1 MKGQFLRSYS
11 TMNLSQSQTY
21 FRFLFILI
29 FLGSFGNNQS
39 IYAQKVGLVLSG
51 GGAKG
56 AAHIGVLKVLEEND
70 IPIDYI
76 TGTSMGAIIGAFYAA
91 GYSPDTIES
100 MILDENFQYWIDG
113 KIPQQYRQY
122 VDHQQPDAKWIT
134 FELDID
140 SLRNTNINTR
150 IANDLYLNFAFNEFL
165 AQASENA
172 NYNFDSLM
180 VPYRAMGSE
189 IFTEKE
195 VSIKNGNLSK
205 AIRAS
210 MAIPFVLDPIKI
222 NNEYLYD
229 GGIYNNFPVD
239 VMRKEFTP
247 DIVIGVNVSFKK
259 HQTYPSNDEKLVNE
273 PQIFLFLE
281 KTDTTAIG
289 LDDIYIEPQ
298 VYGYNAGS
306 FNSIEAIIDSGYVA
320 GTKKIAELKQK
331 ISRRQSVEEKEN
343 MRDAFQSNNRD
354 LEFGSIHI
362 DGIQNYQK
370 KYVLKLFNKEGE
382 NYSLEDI
389 KIGYYRLISE
399 QFFQNVSPSI
409 EYNPIDKVF
418 EFHLD
423 IHSTKDYYLNAGGL
437 LTSRNLN
444 NLFLSLE
451 HTNLSN
457 VLAKYRISGYSGGFY
472 NSFHLGG
479 QVQMPGKKLYTLEGG
494 YTYNQFDF
502 INSEDIHFD
511 SDPPPYIVSTDQ
523 FVFMNFVSPLQG
535 DQNFRFSSHYFLN
548 EDTYIRDNKVGV
560 TQNKP
565 TLMSL
570 QGLKLGVEVFSNTLN
585 RKQYAS
591 SGNKQSLK
599 LNYFYANETYNPGS
613 EIEENFEVFA
623 NSITK
628 HQWISAHLNIERYI
642 KSFGKLKFGML
653 IDGRLSTQPVFTD
666 YYCTL
671 INTTQFSPLNDSKTL
686 FLRNFRAVN
695 YAAAGVKGIYPINKN
710 IELHSGVYF
719 FTPFDNLREGES
731 ITPTRT
737 TETELL
743 QSHFIISNA
752 IVYQSPVGPLSLG
765 LNYYDNP
772 RHKFGFIIQFGY
784 ILFNRR
790 SME

>member
-1 MKGQFLRSYS
+1 MKTGGHIQSFFKWSFALILCTLVGMSS
-11 TMNLSQSQTY
+11 TVH
-21 FRFLFILI
+21 
-29 FLGSFGNNQS
+29 
-39 IYAQKVGLVLSG
+39 AQKVGLVLSG

-56 AAHIGVLKVLEEND
+56 AAHIGVLKVLEENN

-100 MILDENFQYWIDG
+100 MILDENFQYWIEG
-113 KIPQQYRQY
+113 RIPQQYRQY
-122 VDHQQPDAKWIT
+122 VDHKQPDSKWIT

-140 SLRNTNINTR
+140 SLRNTNIDTR

-172 NYNFDSLM
+172 DYNFDNLM
-180 VPYRAMGSE
+180 VPFRAMGSE

-195 VSIKNGNLSK
+195 VIIKNGNLSR

-210 MAIPFVLDPIKI
+210 MSIPFVLNPIKI
-222 NNEYLYD
+222 NEEYLYD

-239 VMRKEFTP
+239 VMREEFAP

-259 HQTYPSNDEKLVNE
+259 HQTYPKNDEKLVDD

-281 KTDTTAIG
+281 KTDTTSVAPK
-289 LDDIYIEPQ
+289 DIYIEPQ
-298 VYGYNAGS
+298 VYDYNAAS
-306 FNSIEAIIDSGYVA
+306 FNDIKAIIDSGYVA
-320 GTKKIAELKQK
+320 GSKKITELKKK
-331 ISRRQSVEEKEN
+331 IQRQQSVAEKEILRN
-343 MRDAFQSNNRD
+343 AFQANNHA

-362 DGIQNYQK
+362 NGIQNYQK

-399 QFFQNVSPSI
+399 DFFQNVFPSI
-409 EYNPIDKVF
+409 KYNPEKEHF

-423 IHSTKDYYLNAGGL
+423 IHSTKDYYFNVGGV
-437 LTSRNLN
+437 LTSRSIN

-457 VLAKYRISGYSGGFY
+457 VLTKYQMNGYSGGFY
-472 NSFHLGG
+472 NSFHLGA
-479 QVQMPGKKLYTLEGG
+479 QVHFPGKKLYMLEGG
-494 YTYNQFDF
+494 YTFNQLDF
-502 INSEDIHFD
+502 LNSEELHFD
-511 SDPPPYIVSTDQ
+511 TDPPPYIVSNDQ
-523 FVFMNFVSPLQG
+523 FLFINFVAPLQG
-535 DQNFRFSSHYFLN
+535 DQNLRFSSHYFLN
-548 EDTYIRDNKVGV
+548 EDTYIRNNQIG

-565 TLMSL
+565 TLLSL
-570 QGLKLGVEVFSNTLN
+570 QGLKLGIEVFSNTHN
-585 RKQYAS
+585 RKQFPS
-591 SGNKQSLK
+591 SGNRQSLK
-599 LNYFYANETYNPGS
+599 LNYFYANETFNPGS
-613 EIEENFEVFA
+613 EVEQSFQILGN
-623 NSITK
+623 NLDK
-628 HQWISAHLNIERYI
+628 HQWISAHLNIERYF
-642 KSFGKLKFGML
+642 KSCGKLKYGML

-666 YYCTL
+666 YFGTL
-671 INTTQFSPLNDSKTL
+671 INTSQFSPLNDSKTL

-695 YAAAGVKGIYPINKN
+695 YAAAGLKGIYPINKN

-719 FTPFDNLREGES
+719 FKPFDKLTEGEN
-731 ITPTRT
+731 IRPNRT

-743 QSHFIISNA
+743 ESHFIVSNSL
-752 IVYQSPVGPLSLG
+752 VYQSPVGPLSIG
-765 LNYYDNP
+765 MNYYDNP